1 MKEYHPILWKTFCKD
16 LKNRKSF
23 IKGAGRCVSKT
34 LPSDAVAVIFQCAF
48 VATFCQRCR
57 ASVLHQQD
65 FCCRRKISMKHWK
78 RVCGK
83 SDHRTLLYIRYA
95 SGGAAI
101 MLLAAASGQGCSFS
115 LLYVAETCPGC
126 IFFVCSVCCMLQKPA
141 REKFFFPQP
150 ALFPS
155 QTRTCQ
161 CVSKSS
167 CSACFITSGNLFNSS
182 LQSQQK
188 LWRKRGKVKL
198 WKLLVNLSAFSA
210 SKSTVEKE
218 YVVYCDEV
226 FTLLCCCS
234 RHAQPCQT
242 LVDEQLLVPPH
253 TTYILQDHRVDEN
266 YNLWSLHHWRMSTNP
281 CATSSSAKLNF
292 M

>member
-65 FCCRRKISMKHWK
+65 FFCRRKISMKHWK

-101 MLLAAASGQGCSFS
+101 MLLAAASGQRFSFS
-115 LLYVAETCPGC
+115 LLYVAETCPGW
-126 IFFVCSVCCMLQKPA
+126 IFFFCSVCCMLQKPA
-141 REKFFFPQP
+141 RIFFPNPHCFHPKP
-150 ALFPS
+150 APVNVCLKAHAA
-155 QTRTCQ
+155 R
-161 CVSKSS
+161 V
-167 CSACFITSGNLFNSS
+167 SS
-182 LQSQQK
+182 LVAIYSIVHF
-188 LWRKRGKVKL
+188 KV
-198 WKLLVNLSAFSA
+198 NRSS
-210 SKSTVEKE
+210 E
-218 YVVYCDEV
+218 
-226 FTLLCCCS
+226 
-234 RHAQPCQT
+234 
-242 LVDEQLLVPPH
+242 
-253 TTYILQDHRVDEN
+253 EN
-266 YNLWSLHHWRMSTNP
+266 
-281 CATSSSAKLNF
+281 AVK
-292 M
+292 